1 MRLFDLKKQ
10 DLYVNAKQNKKKQV
24 TDEECMVA
32 KNTVQKSF
40 LSGADMAFH

>member
-10 DLYVNAKQNKKKQV
+10 DLYVNTKENKKKQV
-24 TDEECMVA
+24 TDEVCMVVR
-32 KNTVQKSF
+32 NTVQKSF